1 VKIDLAVEIFD
12 QILQLTNSVL
22 TVVAHW
28 NEPSHSQ
35 SR

>member
-22 TVVAHW
+22 TVVARW
-28 NEPSHSQ
+28 NETSHSQ